1 MIYIPHIKQ
10 RIDELSPKWDKEALT
25 PEELN
30 EFFDLLDEVVL
41 EARESRSDSIIHI
54 DRRPEAFLVNLFQR
68 RLKNTIILFFLRYP
82 QHFPEATD
90 EETPQFKEWLGYA
103 KSMTEA
109 IILGDAANR
118 LTRRN
123 QIREYLEPLPCP
135 ANSEDPIN
143 RSKEDFIKGRHLDA
157 NNKRLFALKKELI
170 QQQNALKK
178 ESRQRQ
184 DHVEWNYTPWA
195 EQCALNEGVGYNP
208 NYKQARLEDFSSR
221 LEDAEDLTKSW
232 EEGKYHDDFKT
243 RSELDDYM
251 RSTYIGCLP
260 SRILEDIESL
270 KKRRPNLV
278 HFLFGSKKKRGEL
291 YWRLVELYRFTSN
304 RKEIVRD
311 DFQEI
316 SDAQECERFVN
327 DMWVTDSPT
336 SDSDSDIDKD
346 LENKLK
352 QLGLTKKQSIVSMM
366 RIDKMTISSI
376 ARELKISKRAV
387 YKHLAKIKKSLNF
400 KKSFLNDNSGSPG

>member
-1 MIYIPHIKQ
+1 M
-10 RIDELSPKWDKEALT
+10 
-25 PEELN
+25 
-30 EFFDLLDEVVL
+30 
-41 EARESRSDSIIHI
+41 
-54 DRRPEAFLVNLFQR
+54 
-68 RLKNTIILFFLRYP
+68 
-82 QHFPEATD
+82 
-90 EETPQFKEWLGYA
+90 
-103 KSMTEA
+103 
-109 IILGDAANR
+109 
-118 LTRRN
+118 
-123 QIREYLEPLPCP
+123 
-135 ANSEDPIN
+135 
-143 RSKEDFIKGRHLDA
+143 
-157 NNKRLFALKKELI
+157 
-170 QQQNALKK
+170 
-178 ESRQRQ
+178 
-184 DHVEWNYTPWA
+184 
-195 EQCALNEGVGYNP
+195 
-208 NYKQARLEDFSSR
+208 
-221 LEDAEDLTKSW
+221 
-232 EEGKYHDDFKT
+232 
-243 RSELDDYM
+243 
-251 RSTYIGCLP
+251 
-260 SRILEDIESL
+260 
-270 KKRRPNLV
+270 